1 MSFTIDHGPALAL
14 ETKAVSECD
23 DAWVVTGFASVFGNK
38 DLTGDIVMPGAF
50 QKSLREHGMPL
61 LMFNHKH
68 DDVPL
73 GCVVECEERK
83 KGLWFRAEMPRS
95 DQFVSGRIIP
105 QLKRRGLKG
114 VSIGYKAI
122 EREQRKDARL
132 LKQVRLYEI
141 SLVSSPANP
150 LAEVEMVKSLS
161 PEEEA
166 ELAVFGSV
174 FGNFTEELHEIARRI
189 KERGR

>member
-50 QKSLREHGMPL
+50 QKSLRDHGMPIL
-61 LMFNHKH
+61 LWNHKH
-68 DDVPL
+68 DDAPL

-83 KGLWFRAEMPRS
+83 KGLFFRAEMPK
-95 DQFVSGRIIP
+95 DDTFVSGRIIP
-105 QLKRRGLKG
+105 QLKRRGLRG
-114 VSIGYKAI
+114 VSIGYKAT

-132 LKQVRLYEI
+132 LKQIRLYEI
-141 SLVSSPANP
+141 SICSTPANP
-150 LAEVEMVKSLS
+150 LAEIETVKSLS
-161 PEEEA
+161 PEEMA

-174 FGNFTEELHEIARRI
+174 FGNFTEELQMLARRM